1 MYVKGTGIVYWP
13 HDMEL
18 RTQVPEADAVLI
30 DTATIPGTGFFISSK
45 NARDTGPLESR
56 IGQVTNHIALEHY
69 IVFTTHLNKVF
80 LYRCDFPL
88 PDLDPPEPIEL
99 TAFHSTIPSD
109 QPFEIRDLQ
118 GSFRSFAIFLKT
130 GEVLMGNRAMLDAFH
145 SGTYNPNVTEEN
157 PAPDSHP
164 RIIPALQH
172 NSIISIAFGDHHF
185 QALRSDGTIYA
196 YGNDPKSCGA
206 LGLGFPEGTGP
217 LRGLLANHF
226 SGDGTPGENIG
237 RQVWFDPTMHSWI
250 GEMKEK
256 AGMEGEAAARGNMII
271 PARGRR
277 QHAPAVKAMGD
288 WFEKEGRKWEDGV
301 VMTEE
306 GGGMGGYFVLK
317 VAAAGWHSA
326 ALVLV
331 DEEVVE
337 RARLMHVVAP
347 PEAGGKS
354 EDGGE
359 GEGEGEDDWHGGTW
373 EDIDAPWEQL
383 SKAVLAIGGW
393 LWGLGRRFLG
403 LVERDERVAKEEV
416 GKGGVGGEEEGG
428 RKEEVKWTWSERPFP
443 RLRMEDGEVM
453 PGEIEVME

>member
-1 MYVKGTGIVYWP
+1 MFVKGTGIVYWP
-13 HDMEL
+13 HDIAL
-18 RTQVPEADAVLI
+18 RAEVPEADAVLV
-30 DTATIPGTGFFISSK
+30 DTATIPGTSFSHSLS
-45 NARDTGPLESR
+45 NARNTGPLESR
-56 IGQVTNHIALEHY
+56 IGQVTNHVVLENY

-80 LYRCDFPL
+80 LYRSDFLL

-99 TAFHSTIPSD
+99 TPFYPTAPSE
-109 QPFEIRDLQ
+109 QSFEIRDLQ
-118 GSFRSFAIFLKT
+118 GSFRSFAVFLNS

-145 SGTYNPNVTEEN
+145 SRTYNPHATEDD
-157 PAPDSHP
+157 PAYDAHP

-206 LGLGFPEGTGP
+206 LGIGFPEGTGS
-217 LRGLLANHF
+217 LRGLLANYF
-226 SGDGTPGENIG
+226 SGDGKLGENVG
-237 RQVWFDPTMHSWI
+237 RQVWFDPTMHQWI

-256 AGMEGEAAARGNMII
+256 AGMEGEAAARGKMII
-271 PARGRR
+271 PARGGSQ
-277 QHAPAVKAMGD
+277 QHKPAVKAVGD

-301 VMTEE
+301 VEE
-306 GGGMGGYFVLK
+306 GGMGGYFVLK

-337 RARLMHVVAP
+337 RARLKHVVEP
-347 PEAGGKS
+347 PEEKS
-354 EDGGE
+354 EE
-359 GEGEGEDDWHGGTW
+359 VVEDDGHGGTW

-393 LWGLGRRFLG
+393 LWRLGGRFLG
-403 LVERDERVAKEEV
+403 VVERDERVAEEGKKEEV
-416 GKGGVGGEEEGG
+416 
-428 RKEEVKWTWSERPFP
+428 RWTWSEQPFP
-443 RLRMEDGEVM
+443 RLRMEDGAVM